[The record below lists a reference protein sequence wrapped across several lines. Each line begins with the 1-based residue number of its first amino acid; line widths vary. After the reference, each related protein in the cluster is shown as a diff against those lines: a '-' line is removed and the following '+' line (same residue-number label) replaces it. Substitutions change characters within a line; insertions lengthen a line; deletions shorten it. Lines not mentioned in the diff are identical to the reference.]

1 MEADIMA
8 SKSIIIGSI
17 DGISKTNYTRIKS
30 ELQRCFDKISW
41 KNNRLTIKSEKMHT
55 NLKATIHK
63 IAETIADRKF
73 GALMYVGNET
83 VACIYLGTKQVS
95 TRKFIQP
102 SAPDWWEGPALENH
116 AKTASIKMTG

>member
-1 MEADIMA
+1 MA

-17 DGISKTNYTRIKS
+17 DGISRTGYTRIKS

-41 KNNRLTIKSEKMHT
+41 KDNRLTIKSEKTHT

-63 IAETIADRKF
+63 IADTIADRKF

-83 VACIYLGTKQVS
+83 VACIYLGAKQVS
-95 TRKFIQP
+95 TRKFIEP
-102 SAPDWWEGPALENH
+102 SAPAWWEGSALDNH
-116 AKTASIKMTG
+116 AKTAPTKMAG